1 MKPVSLAA
9 AIAASIF
16 GLAFALT
23 PRAAAQAPPIR
34 VLVSN
39 GVRAVVE
46 DLQPQCEKA
55 IGHPIAIEFG
65 AAALLKQ
72 KVDAGEQFDVALLT
86 TEVTDEL
93 IKEGKI
99 PADSSADLGRAGVG
113 LGVRSLTPKPDIST
127 SEAMKRT
134 LLKAKSITYAKDGAA
149 RVLIERI
156 FDRLGITN
164 EIKPKIM
171 LQTVPGRPQTAVAD
185 GQAELVLTLVSEIL
199 PVKGI
204 ELVGPVPKELQSYVS
219 FRGGIIANTKNVE
232 ASRAVVKFF
241 TSSKATPAYKARG
254 LEQAPPRS

>member
-1 MKPVSLAA
+1 
-9 AIAASIF
+9 
-16 GLAFALT
+16 
-23 PRAAAQAPPIR
+23 
-34 VLVSN
+34 
-39 GVRAVVE
+39 
-46 DLQPQCEKA
+46 
-55 IGHPIAIEFG
+55 
-65 AAALLKQ
+65 
-72 KVDAGEQFDVALLT
+72 
-86 TEVTDEL
+86 
-93 IKEGKI
+93 
-99 PADSSADLGRAGVG
+99 
-113 LGVRSLTPKPDIST
+113 
-127 SEAMKRT
+127 MKRT
-134 LLKAKSITYAKDGAA
+134 LLKAKSITYARDGAA

-171 LQTVPGRPQTAVAD
+171 LQTIPGRPQTAVAD

-254 LEQAPPRS
+254 LEQAPPQS